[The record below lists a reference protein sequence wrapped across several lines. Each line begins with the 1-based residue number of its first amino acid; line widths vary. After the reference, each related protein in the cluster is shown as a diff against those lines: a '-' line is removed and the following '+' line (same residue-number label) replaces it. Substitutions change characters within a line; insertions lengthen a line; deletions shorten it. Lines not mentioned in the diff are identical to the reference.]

1 MSVAPIIV
9 HEYTGPITRSMAARI
24 PTAPVVTD
32 FPTLPAPV
40 PTPTPT
46 PVAEPRRRRAVAS
59 RRVAPAPTPAL
70 IEEPAVAEPTRTFT
84 RRYRAYRLALRIVSS
99 VAHTL
104 GNVFLIL
111 AASN

>member
-1 MSVAPIIV
+1 MSVAPLIGE
-9 HEYTGPITRSMAARI
+9 EYTGPITRSMAARI
-24 PTAPVVTD
+24 PTAPVATD

-46 PVAEPRRRRAVAS
+46 PVAEPRRRRAGAS

-70 IEEPAVAEPTRTFT
+70 IEEPTPVSPAP
-84 RRYRAYRLALRIVSS
+84 RRRRLIMRILIRSGEALL
-99 VAHTL
+99 HTL
-104 GNVFLIL
+104 SNICLIL